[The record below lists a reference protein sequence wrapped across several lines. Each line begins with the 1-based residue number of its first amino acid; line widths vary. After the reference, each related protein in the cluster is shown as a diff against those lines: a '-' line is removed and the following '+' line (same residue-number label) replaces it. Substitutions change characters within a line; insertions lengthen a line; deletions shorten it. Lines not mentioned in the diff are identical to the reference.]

1 MTFVNWAHPEDPL
14 IIRKG
19 GSGLGNAEEDNM
31 FEWLSKEGSL
41 QRCKALESLLHNFL
55 ILPFCAT
62 ISLIPPSRSPLSMV
76 KSQDIF
82 VNMLSDSA
90 ALDYELMWDSS
101 QCFIQLPLLS
111 LVNSLEIPVNVLSN
125 SHSSHWSFPW
135 RFQSI
140 FYSCFSTHCQW
151 RHKACGADIQ

>member
-101 QCFIQLPLLS
+101 QCFIQFSLLS
-111 LVNSLEIPVNVLSN
+111 LVISLEIPVNILFMLFNTLPMTTQSMR
-125 SHSSHWSFPW
+125 SGHSITRRSEGKQTGH
-135 RFQSI
+135 R
-140 FYSCFSTHCQW
+140 
-151 RHKACGADIQ
+151 R